1 MAKTFHLTV
10 ARIGENVFDGEV
22 TTLILPG
29 TDGTFTV
36 LAHHEP
42 LVSELKDG
50 ETHFVASDGK
60 HYHIP
65 VQKGGIA
72 EISNNQATILL

>member
-1 MAKTFHLTV
+1 MAKKFHLTI
-10 ARIGENVFDGEV
+10 ARVGENVFDDEV
-22 TTLILPG
+22 TMLIFPG
-29 TDGTFTV
+29 TQGVCTV

-50 ETHFVASDGK
+50 DIHFVVSDGTK
-60 HYHIP
+60 HHLT
-65 VQKGGIA
+65 VQKGGVV

>member
-22 TTLILPG
+22 TMLTVPG
-29 TDGTFTV
+29 TEGMFTV
-36 LAHHEP
+36 LSNHEP

-50 ETHFVASDGK
+50 AVRFEASDGK
-60 HYHIP
+60 HYHVP

-72 EISNNQATILL
+72 EISQNQATILL